1 MMIRDMGLRG
11 VEKSLLGCEPLVR
24 TVIMDCEFHSV

>member
-11 VEKSLLGCEPLVR
+11 VEKSLVDCEPLVR
-24 TVIMDCEFHSV
+24 TVIIDWVFHSV